1 MCVCM
6 SEIETFSLFSLF
18 SLSLWQAEQKDLFFD
33 RLPLSRGHKIC
44 ISFHLSG
51 LVDYP
56 AVCLVT
62 EILYILHLWVLNT
75 NITTTGVFLRFGM
88 CWRVRGFITWLL
100 GILKSRFFFSQRP
113 HFRNQQYH
121 NKEVTLFIF
130 ASFCDKSTSNNKV
143 GSLPLLF
150 DPVLEG
156 RRDGRQEKKRR
167 ELIKPAKTV

>member
-1 MCVCM
+1 MA
-6 SEIETFSLFSLF
+6 SWYL
-18 SLSLWQAEQKDLFFD
+18 
-33 RLPLSRGHKIC
+33 KIT
-44 ISFHLSG
+44 I
-51 LVDYP
+51 
-56 AVCLVT
+56 
-62 EILYILHLWVLNT
+62 
-75 NITTTGVFLRFGM
+75 
-88 CWRVRGFITWLL
+88 
-100 GILKSRFFFSQRP
+100 FFSQRP